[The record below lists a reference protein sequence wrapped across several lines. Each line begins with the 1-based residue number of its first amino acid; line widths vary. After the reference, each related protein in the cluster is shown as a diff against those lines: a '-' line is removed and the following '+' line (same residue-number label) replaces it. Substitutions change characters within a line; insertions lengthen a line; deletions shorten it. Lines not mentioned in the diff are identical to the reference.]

1 MEVKNFFS
9 KKTLTNSPHKL
20 VFINRWGVEQVIER
34 VLCEHKPKNIKHCC
48 NWNKRFYNS
57 PLSAYLS
64 KTIYEFIFPIAKLE
78 PKYQVN
84 SLTH

>member
-57 PLSAYLS
+57 PFPNMYANFS
-64 KTIYEFIFPIAKLE
+64 KTINEFYSPRATLE
-78 PKYQVN
+78 PKFRSRV
-84 SLTH
+84 